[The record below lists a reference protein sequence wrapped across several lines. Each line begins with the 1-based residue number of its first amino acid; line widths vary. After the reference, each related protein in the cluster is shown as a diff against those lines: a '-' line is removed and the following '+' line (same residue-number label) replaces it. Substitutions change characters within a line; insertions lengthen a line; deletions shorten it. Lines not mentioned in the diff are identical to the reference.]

1 MLLKKY
7 AQSLILFLMI
17 ETSLISFYLIDKL
30 IHTTRVTITI
40 IAVAVVYATWLAWN
54 IWRYRE

>member
-17 ETSLISFYLIDKL
+17 ETSLISFYLIEEH

-40 IAVAVVYATWLAWN
+40 IAVAIVYVAWLAWN
-54 IWRYRE
+54 IWRNRE

>member
-17 ETSLISFYLIDKL
+17 ETSLISLYLIDKH
-30 IHTTRVTITI
+30 IQTTRVTITI
-40 IAVAVVYATWLAWN
+40 IAVAVVYGTWLAWN
-54 IWRYRE
+54 MWRDRE